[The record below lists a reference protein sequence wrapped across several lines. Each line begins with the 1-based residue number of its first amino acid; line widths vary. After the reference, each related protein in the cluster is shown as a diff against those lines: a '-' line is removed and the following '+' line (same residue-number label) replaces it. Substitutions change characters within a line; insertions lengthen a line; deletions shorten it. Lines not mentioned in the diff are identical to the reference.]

1 MCLAASEK
9 VNAKTSGEDK
19 KTIAASQP
27 PAKTGTSPSPV
38 KPISSLSTTPLKTN
52 LIKETAPSTPQR
64 QSRNERRPL
73 AERMRPTTFEDIM
86 VQIVCRICF
95 REMWIFW
102 DRMP

>member
-38 KPISSLSTTPLKTN
+38 KPISSLSTTPLKTEFN
-52 LIKETAPSTPQR
+52 
-64 QSRNERRPL
+64 
-73 AERMRPTTFEDIM
+73 
-86 VQIVCRICF
+86 
-95 REMWIFW
+95 
-102 DRMP
+102 